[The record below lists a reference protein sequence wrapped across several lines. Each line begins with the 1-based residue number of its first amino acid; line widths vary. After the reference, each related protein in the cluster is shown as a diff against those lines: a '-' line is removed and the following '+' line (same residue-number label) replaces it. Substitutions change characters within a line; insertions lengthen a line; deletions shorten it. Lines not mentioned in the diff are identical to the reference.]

1 MSTVGIPCAAAGHA
15 AQATTAIVSPAQ
27 AVRATN
33 LLCRP
38 ITFLH
43 WLKSVV
49 RAASRSP
56 SLGVVQPTTSGSPAD
71 GEQARNNGSSSSA
84 SAASYRCPVYL
95 QLLPNSLQRRELS
108 RRPTTGLTHHSERR
122 ARVAS
127 AGERG

>member
-38 ITFLH
+38 ITFLY

-71 GEQARNNGSSSSA
+71 GEQARNNGSTL
-84 SAASYRCPVYL
+84 AA
-95 QLLPNSLQRRELS
+95 QLPRRATYVRSTSPNSLQRRELS
-108 RRPTTGLTHHSERR
+108 RRPTT
-122 ARVAS
+122 
-127 AGERG
+127 